1 MKVFI
6 SWSGERSKSLAN
18 ALHGWLPLV
27 LHYVQ
32 PWLSEA
38 DIEAGQRWAD
48 HVTKELG
55 ASNYGIICIT
65 RENVLSPWV
74 LFEAGAL
81 AKSLQETRVI
91 PLLLD
96 HEFKDISGPLAQFQ
110 AKKVERAGLLSIV
123 ESLNR
128 ACSAP
133 APDDRVDQLFNA
145 LWPDLEAKIAAV
157 PKAAAPAKHARPQVE
172 VLEELVTGIR
182 SLDARFRE
190 VAEDGPRVGRR
201 RRMRFHPMMIHELS
215 HMLQDR
221 PGDPLPILLIASMFR
236 EEVPW
241 LYELGLEA
249 YRAAQSGPPEVALAT
264 RRRFQRAAELLV
276 KGPFPAEAIGL
287 EPREMHFLTRELF
300 HLLEREEEPVAL
312 PEAEKSPRRRREKSE

>member
-6 SWSGERSKSLAN
+6 SWSGERSKALAG
-18 ALHGWLPLV
+18 ALHAWLPLV

-48 HVTKELG
+48 HVAKELEQ
-55 ASNYGIICIT
+55 SNYGIICVT
-65 RENVLSPWV
+65 RENVISPWV

-110 AKKVERAGLLSIV
+110 AKKVERAGVLAIV
-123 ESLNR
+123 ESLNK
-128 ACSAP
+128 ACPSP
-133 APDDRVDQLFNA
+133 APDDRVGQLFAA
-145 LWPDLEAKIAAV
+145 LWPDLEAKINAIPTAT
-157 PKAAAPAKHARPQVE
+157 APVKHSRPQVE

-182 SLDARFRE
+182 SLDSRFRD
-190 VAEDGPRVGRR
+190 VAEDGPRIGRR
-201 RRMRFHPMMIHELS
+201 RKMRFHPMMIQELS
-215 HMLQDR
+215 RMIADR
-221 PGDPLPILLIASMFR
+221 PNDPISLLLVASMFR
-236 EEVPW
+236 EDLPW

-249 YRAAQSGPPEVALAT
+249 YRAARTGTSDEALLA
-264 RRRFQRAAELLV
+264 RRRFQRAADMLDH
-276 KGPFPAEAIGL
+276 GPFPIEALGL
-287 EPREMHFLTRELF
+287 DPRELHFLTRELM
-300 HLLEREEEPVAL
+300 HLVDREEEPL
-312 PEAEKSPRRRREKSE
+312 PPGEREKAPRRVKDRSE